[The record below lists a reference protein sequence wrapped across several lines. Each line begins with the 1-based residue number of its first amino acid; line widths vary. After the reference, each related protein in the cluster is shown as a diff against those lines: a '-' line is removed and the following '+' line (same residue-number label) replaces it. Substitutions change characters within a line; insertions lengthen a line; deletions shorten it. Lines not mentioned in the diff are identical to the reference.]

1 MNELPTL
8 NAFLN
13 TLCTGLLIAGFIQ
26 IRKGNRDNHKR
37 IMLLALTTS
46 LMFLISY
53 VVYHSKVGS
62 VPYPHHDWTRPVYF
76 VILVPHVILAAVMS
90 PLIVTAVWY
99 ALHKKYEKHKRLVRW
114 VYPIWIFVSITG
126 VIIYAMLYGR
136 GV

>member
-1 MNELPTL
+1 
-8 NAFLN
+8 
-13 TLCTGLLIAGFIQ
+13 
-26 IRKGNRDNHKR
+26 
-37 IMLLALTTS
+37 MLLALTTS